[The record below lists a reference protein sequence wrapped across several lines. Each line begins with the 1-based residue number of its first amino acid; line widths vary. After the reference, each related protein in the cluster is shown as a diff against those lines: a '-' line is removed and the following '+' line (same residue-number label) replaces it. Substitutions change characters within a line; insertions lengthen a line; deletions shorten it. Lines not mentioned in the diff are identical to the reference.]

1 MSGCVRKAQ
10 TRTGIDTAGLTYVR
24 ASEWGLRPVKSS
36 LYAVARRRKIG
47 VPPRPGENAMDLAI
61 SVDATVVTNDGA
73 ELGKVKEY
81 QQPAFLVDVRRHFD
95 YWLSETLVASATAER
110 IELAISEADLPAYKM
125 DNPHDHNA
133 FMAAVPDKLNSKS
146 VQSEIMGR
154 RTG

>member
-1 MSGCVRKAQ
+1 
-10 TRTGIDTAGLTYVR
+10 
-24 ASEWGLRPVKSS
+24 
-36 LYAVARRRKIG
+36 
-47 VPPRPGENAMDLAI
+47 MDLTI
-61 SVDATVVTNDGA
+61 SVDATVVTSDGT

-81 QQPAFLVDVRRHFD
+81 QQPAFLIDVRRHFD
-95 YWLSETLVASATAER
+95 YWLSETLVASATEER
-110 IELAISEADLPAYKM
+110 IELAISEADVAAYKM